1 MSTRT
6 DTQMTMAQKKQKKAQ
21 GRPKTLSP
29 DLNHRMAIRCALAD
43 AEAWEER
50 AVALGFVGASAWI
63 RKILNDALKQPAR

>member
-1 MSTRT
+1 MS
-6 DTQMTMAQKKQKKAQ
+6 MAQKKQKKAQ

-29 DLNHRMAIRCALAD
+29 DLNHRMAIRCAKNDAD
-43 AEAWEER
+43 AWEER